1 MQTTRISYTHPDPRR
16 AATTARL
23 ALCPVQVQGLPC
35 RHAAGHS
42 GQHSVRLEAGQSI
55 VLRSV

>member
-1 MQTTRISYTHPDPRR
+1 MTHTRIDYTHPARRR
-16 AATTARL
+16 AATTRRL
-23 ALCPVQVQGLPC
+23 TLCPVRVQGLPC
-35 RHAAGHS
+35 RHAAGHD

>member
-1 MQTTRISYTHPDPRR
+1 MIDYTHPSKAR
-16 AATTARL
+16 AATTARMSS
-23 ALCPVQVQGLPC
+23 CPVRVQGLPC
-35 RHAAGHS
+35 RHAAGHT